1 MPRGSRELSMIARL
15 QYIIDRPLRVICT
28 VSCGPPMHRH
38 IVLAALALVVCGRGD
53 AQTLAEASTA
63 VNPAVEAPD
72 EPQLPDLADHPF
84 PLLVWSAFEVER
96 DYFDKSRL
104 DPRAQLVSA
113 TAAIGRQTPEFFA
126 EVVGDELRV
135 RVRSSNAEFSLA
147 DVTTLIG
154 AAIRLEDILGFSQSI
169 LDLEPQALH
178 EQEYAAI
185 NGLFEPLDPHTVLLT
200 PEQHADLG
208 VRTKGE
214 FGGVGAKIRTEARR
228 ILIVSVLPDMP
239 AAKAGIQVG
248 DVVLTIDSEST
259 VNMTPEQAQQ
269 KLRGPVGS
277 KVALTILRAGKKLA
291 FDVERATIKIESVR
305 AVRLPDGVAY
315 LGVSAFQEHTAE
327 EARAALTGLGSGVTA
342 VVLDLRGNAG
352 GVLTQANQ
360 MVDDW
365 VDRGELVLVRSAQ
378 GDEVAEAEPGAV
390 LPTSVPLVVLVDQ
403 ESASAAEIVSGG
415 LQALGRAVVVG
426 RTTFG
431 KGTVQMVRAAAP
443 YGQELALKLSL
454 AEWLVAGGKP
464 IQGRG
469 VIPDLTLQP
478 VEPSNVPGVVRFYD
492 EERFERARERA
503 RAAHLASAAHDPVA
517 LPAAI
522 GRRLYYLADGEIP
535 AAVRQGTGGAAR
547 EVPDELRDPEI
558 RISFAL
564 ARDLAGTTDAAA
576 RREATVKSAAR
587 IGAEEDARI
596 TRALAGTVD
605 WSPAPEGSASPS
617 LEVGAKVSNSAPIA
631 AGAPFGLRVTV
642 RNTGNTT
649 AHRVHVITD
658 CVHDELD
665 GIELVL
671 GAIAAGA
678 TVERELQ
685 LHVMPWH
692 ADFTDAIDVAAH
704 VGDPGPKPIA
714 SARVMFEVA
723 GANKPAL
730 AYAYWIVDDPEL
742 VAQAP
747 TRPRGEDGSAPSE
760 FSVVG
765 NGDGVL
771 QPGERVLLGF
781 AADNLGPGS
790 SPDVR
795 ALLRNL
801 SGRQGLLE
809 EGFYHLGPI
818 TSGGT
823 RKGAFGI
830 SVSPTADPSLPIELE
845 LVVGD
850 ARMRT
855 SVQDRLRFRVLAEQR
870 MITPLRQRVQ
880 IGEDGARLY
889 AGAHPSSSV
898 VARADPGTQLDVV
911 GEVGGFDVI
920 DGGEG
925 RRMFLPG
932 DIDGLGPASGKRV
945 QRPLRPR
952 VQVLPPTV
960 AIDSLPRVSTAATVV
975 VRGVARHPERVRDVV
990 VLVRPPGVGQID
1002 HKVYFATNDVA
1013 EGDGARAFTFEAAV
1027 PLEPGGNRISV
1038 VARDA
1043 AKVVRREDLWVYRPP
1058 D

>member
-1 MPRGSRELSMIARL
+1 
-15 QYIIDRPLRVICT
+15 
-28 VSCGPPMHRH
+28 MHRY
-38 IVLAALALVVCGRGD
+38 VALAALALVVCGRGD
-53 AQTLAEASTA
+53 AQTPAEASNA
-63 VNPAVEAPD
+63 AAPADEVPA
-72 EPQLPDLADHPF
+72 EPQMPELADHAF
-84 PLLVWSAFEVER
+84 PLLVWAAFEVEH
-96 DYFDKSRL
+96 DYFDKARL
-104 DPRAQLVSA
+104 DPRGQLVSA

-126 EVVGDELRV
+126 EVVGDELKV
-135 RVRSSNAEFSLA
+135 RVRSSTAEFSLA
-147 DVTTLIG
+147 DVTTLTG
-154 AAIRLEDILGFSQSI
+154 AAIRLEDVLGFSQSI
-169 LDLEPQALH
+169 LDLEPEALH

-214 FGGVGAKIRTEARR
+214 FGGVGAQIRSEARR
-228 ILIVSVLPDMP
+228 IVIVSVLPDMP
-239 AAKAGIQVG
+239 AARAGMQAG
-248 DVVLTIDSEST
+248 DIVLTIDGEST
-259 VNMTPEQAQQ
+259 VNMSPEQAQQ

-291 FDVERATIKIESVR
+291 VEVERATIKIESVR

-315 LGVSAFQEHTAE
+315 LGVNAFQEHTAE
-327 EARAALTGLGSGVTA
+327 EARTALAGLGAGIGA

-352 GVLTQANQ
+352 GVLTQANE
-360 MVDDW
+360 MIDDW
-365 VDRGELVLVRSAQ
+365 VDRGELVVVRSAE
-378 GDEVAEAEPGAV
+378 GDEVAEAEPGTV

-454 AEWLVAGGKP
+454 AEWRVAGGKP
-464 IQGRG
+464 IQSRG
-469 VIPDLTLQP
+469 VVPDLTLQP
-478 VEPSNVPGVVRFYD
+478 VEPSNVPAVVRFYD
-492 EERFERARERA
+492 DERFERARERS
-503 RAAHLASAAHDPVA
+503 RAAHLASAAHEAVA
-517 LPAAI
+517 APTTS
-522 GRRLYYLADGEIP
+522 GPRLYYLADGEIP
-535 AAVRQGTGGAAR
+535 PSLRTAADGSAR

-558 RISFAL
+558 RIGFAL
-564 ARDLAGTTDAAA
+564 ARDLVGTTDAAA
-576 RREATVKSAAR
+576 RRETTTHTAAR
-587 IGAEEDARI
+587 IGADEDARI
-596 TRALAGTVD
+596 TKALAAAVD
-605 WSPAPEGSASPS
+605 WSPPPAGTPAPR
-617 LEVGAKVSNSAPIA
+617 LEVTAEVTKSGPIA
-631 AGAPFGLRVTV
+631 AGDPFGLRVKV
-642 RNTGNTT
+642 RNAGSSS

-665 GIELVL
+665 GIELLL
-671 GAIAAGA
+671 GTIAAGA

-692 ADFTDAIDVAAH
+692 ADFTDALDVAVH
-704 VGDPGPKPIA
+704 VAEPGPSPLA

-723 GANKPAL
+723 GASKPSL
-730 AYAYWIVDDPEL
+730 AYAYWIVDDPAL
-742 VAQAP
+742 VARAP
-747 TRPRGEDGSAPSE
+747 ARPRGEDGSAPAE
-760 FSVVG
+760 FTVSG
-765 NGDGVL
+765 NGDGML

-781 AADNLGPGS
+781 TADNLGPGP

-809 EGFYHLGPI
+809 EGFYQLGSI
-818 TSGGT
+818 ATGES

-830 SVSPTADPSLPIELE
+830 SVSPTADPALPIELE

-855 SVQDRLRFRVLAEQR
+855 SVQDRLRFRVLADERTIAPSRRRLQ
-870 MITPLRQRVQ
+870 V
-880 IGEDGARLY
+880 GEDGARLY

-898 VARADPGTQLDVV
+898 VARADPGTQLEIV

-920 DGGEG
+920 DGGGDG
-925 RRMFLPG
+925 RRMFLPA
-932 DIDGLGPASGKRV
+932 DLDGLVPASGKRV
-945 QRPLRPR
+945 DKPLRPR
-952 VQVLPPTV
+952 MQVLPPTV
-960 AIDSLPRVSTAATVV
+960 TIDALPRVANQASVV

-1013 EGDGARAFTFEAAV
+1013 EGEGARAFAFEAAI

-1038 VARDA
+1038 LARDA
-1043 AKVVRREDLWVYRPP
+1043 AKVTRREDLWVYRTPE
-1058 D
+1058 